1 MKKLLALLLTFA
13 LILGY
18 TACSKPKD
26 DPTPEPPSNS
36 EDNGGKNPT
45 STLTVAVPEYKDYG
59 RGTVNFDKLVY
70 SRPNMQLLIN
80 SFDEVRALVEENAV
94 SVTEQIDAIL
104 KLEAPLSEV
113 KTMYSLSEIYN
124 NKDSSVEYWQ
134 GEYEYISTN
143 YPRISKA
150 VEDLLVACAKSSN
163 RAEFENNYFGYSLE
177 KYTDGG
183 IYSDEVVALMAE
195 EARMESEYASLST
208 ANVEIEYNGVDSS
221 IRWKGTVDEVIAMA
235 QEHFKYDEA
244 SFERCLMAI
253 DTYYIAARQKIEN
266 PLFVELIKIR
276 RLIADE
282 LGYEDY
288 HVLGYESMGYDYS
301 AEQMRSMLQSIGRY
315 TSPVAKELEY
325 ILFYSYFT
333 TNVQPRVN
341 KIAMINTLYEL
352 YSKLGGDYK
361 DAYSY
366 MLQHGLYD
374 IADEKSNRYNG
385 AFTTYI
391 DNNASPYLFMTAS
404 GFIRDYTTL
413 AHEFGHFLDGY
424 INNGVDA
431 SLTVSEISSQALELL
446 TLTRL
451 KNNIPAKN
459 YEYLE
464 YFTLYSF
471 INSVLLTQSFYAS
484 FEHAVYQLEYDEINE
499 EKLIEVIEDAYT
511 EIFGEDT
518 DMEFDLNIVT
528 IPHTFLYPF
537 YVESYVASA
546 LVSLEIFF
554 IESDGSENIGE
565 GFAIYE
571 SLIRRG
577 TEELG
582 FIEHLESVG
591 LESPFHSSKVKEISD
606 SIYFHIIG
614 KHYYKE
620 SENNSNA
627 A

>member
-26 DPTPEPPSNS
+26 NPSSEPPSNS

-94 SVTEQIDAIL
+94 SVTEQIDAIR

-301 AEQMRSMLQSIGRY
+301 AEQMRSIVKYMDLIKISGEECALLTGDTDPEAAATALLAQGAKVVCGTLDAEGALVATNEGCATVPSFRVEAVDTTGAGDSFWGGFLCAFLDSKKKPEEVTLEDAKYFARFGNAVASLCGRKRGAI
-315 TSPVAKELEY
+315 P
-325 ILFYSYFT
+325 
-333 TNVQPRVN
+333 
-341 KIAMINTLYEL
+341 AM
-352 YSKLGGDYK
+352 
-361 DAYSY
+361 
-366 MLQHGLYD
+366 
-374 IADEKSNRYNG
+374 
-385 AFTTYI
+385 
-391 DNNASPYLFMTAS
+391 P
-404 GFIRDYTTL
+404 TL
-413 AHEFGHFLDGY
+413 AE
-424 INNGVDA
+424 V
-431 SLTVSEISSQALELL
+431 E
-446 TLTRL
+446 
-451 KNNIPAKN
+451 K
-459 YEYLE
+459 
-464 YFTLYSF
+464 
-471 INSVLLTQSFYAS
+471 VLA
-484 FEHAVYQLEYDEINE
+484 
-499 EKLIEVIEDAYT
+499 
-511 EIFGEDT
+511 
-518 DMEFDLNIVT
+518 
-528 IPHTFLYPF
+528 
-537 YVESYVASA
+537 
-546 LVSLEIFF
+546 
-554 IESDGSENIGE
+554 
-565 GFAIYE
+565 
-571 SLIRRG
+571 
-577 TEELG
+577 
-582 FIEHLESVG
+582 
-591 LESPFHSSKVKEISD
+591 
-606 SIYFHIIG
+606 
-614 KHYYKE
+614 
-620 SENNSNA
+620 
-627 A
+627 